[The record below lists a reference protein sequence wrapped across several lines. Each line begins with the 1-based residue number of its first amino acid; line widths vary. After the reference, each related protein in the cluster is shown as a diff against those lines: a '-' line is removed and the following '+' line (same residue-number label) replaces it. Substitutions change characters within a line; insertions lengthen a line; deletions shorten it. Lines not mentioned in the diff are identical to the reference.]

1 MMHLHVL
8 FVSFSFMLRL
18 IFFADCA
25 KPYLISV
32 FEDLNW
38 ITLFSWTA
46 AFLKTWFFH
55 KKQLPFVIIGW
66 VGGDHTSLLQSMFSS
81 GLDQIQ

>member
-1 MMHLHVL
+1 MHLHVL

-32 FEDLNW
+32 FEDLKLNY
-38 ITLFSWTA
+38 A
-46 AFLKTWFFH
+46 
-55 KKQLPFVIIGW
+55 
-66 VGGDHTSLLQSMFSS
+66 LLMDRCVSED
-81 GLDQIQ
+81 LVL